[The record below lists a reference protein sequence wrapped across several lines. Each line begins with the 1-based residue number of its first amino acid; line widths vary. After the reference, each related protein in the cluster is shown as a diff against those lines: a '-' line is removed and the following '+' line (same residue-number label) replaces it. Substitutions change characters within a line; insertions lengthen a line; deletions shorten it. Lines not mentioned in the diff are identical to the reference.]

1 MQFQKQPLYNMAY
14 KLPSSAVALQGLG
27 IQSQGQL
34 AALENQANLLKSY
47 TSQAPLM
54 QSFDAAKTS
63 QQAAEFGMDNLQRS
77 REFDRLLNPEISKMR
92 DELGS
97 KVAEATNLGATK
109 TWMDNW
115 AVKKGLMNQSGFGTD
130 SLIGKSAVYDQATEA
145 GRQAR
150 LQNLAIQQGYLAQTP
165 APIGGL
171 DPASIIAAEQAA
183 KAQNLVAMQQYQGN
197 VMQGTQQLNQ
207 STTDWIN
214 SNLGQIQ
221 KINQNQQQS
230 QQNYEQMLL
239 QNAQQKAESANQQQ
253 GQMIGMGGAAIGAL
267 AGVAIII

>member
-1 MQFQKQPLYNMAY
+1 MAY
-14 KLPSSAVALQGLG
+14 QKPDPTAALQGLG

-34 AALENQANLLKSY
+34 AMLQNQANLLKSY
-47 TSQAPLM
+47 ASQAPLM

-77 REFDRLLNPEISKMR
+77 REFDRLLNPEIAKMR

-97 KVAEATNLGATK
+97 KVAEATNLDATK
-109 TWMDNW
+109 NWMNNW
-115 AVKKGLMNQSGFGTD
+115 AVKKGLMNQSGLGTD
-130 SLIGKSAVYDQATEA
+130 SLIGRSAVYDQATEA

-183 KAQNLVAMQQYQGN
+183 KAQNLAAMQQYQGN
-197 VMQGTQQLNQ
+197 VMQGAQQLNQ
-207 STTDWIN
+207 STADWIN
-214 SNLGQIQ
+214 SNLGQLQ

-230 QQNYEQMLL
+230 QQNYEQMML
-239 QNAQQKAESANQQQ
+239 QNAQQNAASANQQK
-253 GQMIGMGGAAIGAL
+253 GQMITTGGAVAGAVLGAAI
-267 AGVAIII
+267 II

>member
-1 MQFQKQPLYNMAY
+1 MAY
-14 KLPSSAVALQGLG
+14 QKPDSTAALQGLG

-34 AALENQANLLKSY
+34 AMLENQANLLKSY
-47 TSQAPLM
+47 SSQAPLM

-77 REFDRLLNPEISKMR
+77 KEFDRLLNPEISKMR

-115 AVKKGLMNQSGFGTD
+115 AVKKGLMNQSGLGTD
-130 SLIGKSAVYDQATEA
+130 SLIGRSAVYDQATEA

-183 KAQNLVAMQQYQGN
+183 KAQNLAAMQQYQGN
-197 VMQGTQQLNQ
+197 VMQGAQQLNQ
-207 STTDWIN
+207 STSDWIN
-214 SNLGQIQ
+214 SNLGQLQ

-239 QNAQQKAESANQQQ
+239 QNAQQNTASANAQQ
-253 GQMIGMGGAAIGAL
+253 GQMITTGGAVAGAVLGAAI
-267 AGVAIII
+267 II

>member
-1 MQFQKQPLYNMAY
+1 MAY
-14 KLPSSAVALQGLG
+14 QKPDSTAALQGLG

-34 AALENQANLLKSY
+34 AMLQNQANLLKSY
-47 TSQAPLM
+47 SSQAPLM
-54 QSFDAAKTS
+54 QSFNAAKTS

-77 REFDRLLNPEISKMR
+77 KEFERLINPEAAKMR
-92 DELGS
+92 EELGS
-97 KVAEATNLGATK
+97 RVAEATNLDATQK
-109 TWMDNW
+109 WMENW
-115 AVKKGLMNQSGFGTD
+115 AVKKGLMSGSGVGTD
-130 SLIGKSAVYDQATEA
+130 SLIGRSAIFDQATEA

-150 LQNLAIQQGYLAQTP
+150 LQNLALQQGYLAQTT

-183 KAQNLVAMQQYQGN
+183 KAQNLAAMQQYQGN
-197 VMQGTQQLNQ
+197 VMQGAQQLNQ

-214 SNLGQIQ
+214 SNLGQLQ

-239 QNAQQKAESANQQQ
+239 QNAQQNAASANAQK
-253 GQMIGMGGAAIGAL
+253 GQMITTGGAVAGAVLGAAI
-267 AGVAIII
+267 II

>member
-1 MQFQKQPLYNMAY
+1 M
-14 KLPSSAVALQGLG
+14 
-27 IQSQGQL
+27 QSQGQL
-34 AALENQANLLKSY
+34 AGLQNQANLLKAYS
-47 TSQAPLM
+47 SQAPIM
-54 QSFDAAKTS
+54 QSFDATKTS

-77 REFDRLLNPEISKMR
+77 KEFERLLNPEIAQMR
-92 DELGS
+92 EELGS
-97 KVAEATNLGATK
+97 KVAEATNLDATK
-109 TWMDNW
+109 SWMNNW
-115 AVKKGLMNQSGFGTD
+115 AVKKGLTSGLGTD
-130 SLIGKSAVYDQATEA
+130 SLIGRSAVFDQATEA

-183 KAQNLVAMQQYQGN
+183 KAQNLASMQQFQGN

-214 SNLGQIQ
+214 SNLGQLQ
-221 KINQNQQQS
+221 KVS
-230 QQNYEQMLL
+230 QAEQESKRNYEQMML
-239 QNAQQKAESANQQQ
+239 QNAQQNAASANQQQ
-253 GQMIGMGGAAIGAL
+253 GQMIGAGGAAIGAL

>member
-1 MQFQKQPLYNMAY
+1 MEYQLPDSTAAY
-14 KLPSSAVALQGLG
+14 KGLR
-27 IQSQGQL
+27 IQSKGQL
-34 AALENQANLLKSY
+34 AALKNQANLLKSY
-47 TSQAPLM
+47 ASQAPVM
-54 QSFDAAKTS
+54 QSFDAARTS

-77 REFDRLLNPEISKMR
+77 KEFDRLLNPEISKMR
-92 DELGS
+92 DDLGAR
-97 KVAEATNLGATK
+97 VAEATNLDATK
-109 TWMDNW
+109 NWMDNL
-115 AVKKGLMNQSGFGTD
+115 AVKKGLMNQSGLGTD
-130 SLIGKSAVYDQATEA
+130 SLIGRSAVYDQATEA

-183 KAQNLVAMQQYQGN
+183 KAQNLAAMQQYQGN

-214 SNLGQIQ
+214 SNLGQLQ
-221 KINQNQQQS
+221 KINQNEQQTR
-230 QQNYEQMLL
+230 QNYEQMML
-239 QNAQQKAESANQQQ
+239 QNAQQNAASANQQQ